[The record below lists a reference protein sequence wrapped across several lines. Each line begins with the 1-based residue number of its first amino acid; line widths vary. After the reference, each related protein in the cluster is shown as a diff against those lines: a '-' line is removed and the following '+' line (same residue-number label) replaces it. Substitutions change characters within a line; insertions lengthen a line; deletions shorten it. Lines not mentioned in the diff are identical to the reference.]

1 MATRI
6 TGFEMSSD
14 VTRHTARFDDH
25 AAADGNG
32 AWIVTWLLG
41 RLLTKNQAVTAMTI
55 AEAVYMHADEL
66 MDNAHPWWG
75 HIDAWAAELGLKG
88 PHAVAEASLPPEE
101 HQERHNAERDAE
113 EDDAEQP
120 FDAEA
125 NAARWAAETPW
136 DGIPNPARTFRPD
149 DIKQEQAADADGK
162 GM

>member
-41 RLLTKNQAVTAMTI
+41 RLLTKNQAVTAMTS

-101 HQERHNAERDAE
+101 HQERQNAER
-113 EDDAEQP
+113 
-120 FDAEA
+120 
-125 NAARWAAETPW
+125 AAETPW